1 MGNLVV
7 LYSRK
12 GTTRKIGEIIIDKE
26 NWDFEEIID
35 TKKRTGIIGFLKSGK
50 DATLKKLAKIK
61 ELQKDPELY
70 DLVIMGTP
78 IWNKRMT
85 PAIRTY
91 ITEKKSKIKKVAFFC
106 TEGGKGGL
114 RAFENMAQLCD
125 KTPIS
130 TLEITKQD
138 IETGDHKDKI
148 AQFIQEI
155 KKGQKVNLN

>member
-7 LYSRK
+7 FYSRK
-12 GTTRKIGEIIIDKE
+12 GTTKNIGEMIINQE

-35 TKKRTGIIGFLKSGK
+35 TKKRKGIIGFLKSGK

-61 ELQKDPELY
+61 EVQKDPELY

-91 ITEKKSKIKKVAFFC
+91 ITEKKNKLKQVAFFC
-106 TEGGKGGL
+106 TEGGKGGS
-114 RAFENMAQLCD
+114 RAFESMAQLCD

-138 IETGDHKDKI
+138 IKDGDHIDKVSE
-148 AQFIQEI
+148 FIEEI
-155 KKGQKVNLN
+155 KSSNN